1 MPNSQASF
9 LLQRDLCR
17 QAVGQVLA
25 CLAVV
30 ALLVMQAGMV
40 WHGLEHVAKASG
52 KNSYSLNTLSANQ
65 VQPQPA
71 SGLCLKCLEDLTHS
85 VGLISQPLL
94 HEVSLQTLLLQGAVA
109 VCSFAMPVELANQRG
124 PPVSLS

>member
-1 MPNSQASF
+1 MSNIQASF

-17 QAVGQVLA
+17 RATGQVLA

-52 KNSYSLNTLSANQ
+52 KSSYSLNTLSVDQ
-65 VQPQPA
+65 TQPA

-85 VGLISQPLL
+85 VGLISQPPL
-94 HEVSLQTLLLQGAVA
+94 HTVPLHTMLQQGAVTA
-109 VCSFAMPVELANQRG
+109 CSFATPVELANQRG